1 MPGRW
6 MEGQAY
12 ERVGRYIG
20 TCRMVGRKVNVCNW
34 VDPTRYGGHEM
45 F

>member
-20 TCRMVGRKVNVCNW
+20 TCRMVGRKVNVCM
-34 VDPTRYGGHEM
+34 GGSYPVWRA
-45 F
+45 